1 MTHIEINHA
10 WCKGCQICVEVCP
23 RDVLVLAAEVSD
35 KGFRP
40 IVVEKIENCTGC
52 IMCELMCPDLAI
64 TVEKVEESKSR
75 KV

>member
-1 MTHIEINHA
+1 MTYIEINHA
-10 WCKGCQICVEVCP
+10 WCKGCQICIEICP

-40 IVVEKIENCTGC
+40 VVVEKIENCTGC
-52 IMCELMCPDLAI
+52 SMCELMCPDLAI
-64 TVEKVEESKSR
+64 TVEGVEKSKSR